1 MQGGEEI
8 FPKTKPKN
16 GSKNCGKK
24 KHTFYFR
31 RKKYIPKKSKKINPV
46 KIKK

>member
-24 KHTFYFR
+24 NILFIFEEKNTS
-31 RKKYIPKKSKKINPV
+31 PKKVKK
-46 KIKK
+46 